1 MLTFLVCAAL
11 TAAFVAGAVVAAAR
25 RRPLAAVRSAA
36 VALIPAGL
44 WLSGLAKLGRRVGSA
59 VGDWATGLVF
69 HPSVWLGFA
78 MLGCSAVVLY
88 GARAVG
94 RRRGGWG
101 AGGEAGN
108 SGAAGVPGARGATG
122 ASNASAGGAAL
133 PPSRRRG
140 GSGAADALGGEF
152 GDIEDILKRHGI

>member
-11 TAAFVAGAVVAAAR
+11 TAAFVAGAVVAVAR

-88 GARAVG
+88 GARAVS
-94 RRRGGWG
+94 RRRGGRG
-101 AGGEAGN
+101 AAGEAGTG
-108 SGAAGVPGARGATG
+108 GAADAPGAAAASGTG
-122 ASNASAGGAAL
+122 PAL
-133 PPSRRRG
+133 PPSRRHG
-140 GSGAADALGGEF
+140 GSGAPDGLGGEF